1 MKTLNNNISEAFKVE
16 VYCLKNSESGSYDK
30 NDMKEKLK
38 DFCRLHEAMKEKLET
53 AWYSEQIQILTM
65 VPDKWSRVYCS
76 EYFNFFEHLV

>member
-16 VYCLKNSESGSYDK
+16 VYFLKNSESGSYDK

-53 AWYSEQIQILTM
+53 A
-65 VPDKWSRVYCS
+65 
-76 EYFNFFEHLV
+76 